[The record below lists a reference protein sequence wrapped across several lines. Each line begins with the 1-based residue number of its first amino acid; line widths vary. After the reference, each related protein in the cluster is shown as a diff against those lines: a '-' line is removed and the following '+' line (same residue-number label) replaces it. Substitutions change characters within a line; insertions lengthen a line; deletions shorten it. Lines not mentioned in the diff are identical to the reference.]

1 MLKEL
6 WIPWPRWKSDSMEN
20 KTPESYFDVGNMV
33 WAINYASWPT
43 DNCAMCGEP
52 PLIYQDANYIHYTG
66 LCESCYEV
74 KADLEKRMRDEYEQ
88 ERRSDGMGKYK

>member
-1 MLKEL
+1 
-6 WIPWPRWKSDSMEN
+6 MEN

-43 DNCAMCGEP
+43 VICEMCEEP
-52 PLIYQDANYIHYTG
+52 PLIYQDAKHIHYTG
-66 LCESCYEV
+66 LCESCDEV
-74 KADLEKRMRDEYEQ
+74 KAELEKQMRDEYEQ